1 MSLRYQQE
9 EKGAGPLEG
18 IRVLDFTIVMAGPM
32 CTRMLADAGA
42 EVIKVEAPDGDVVRQ
57 RPPHLGDVSTYFAA
71 MNCGKRSIVLDLR
84 HEEGRQLARDLS
96 RQADVV
102 IENFRPGVMQRLGLD
117 YETLSRYNPG
127 LIYCSV
133 SGFGQTGP
141 LAKAPAYAPVIHA
154 ASGYEQAYMQYQS
167 GAERPANNGIFIAD
181 AMGAVQAAYAI
192 QLALYDRTRTGLG
205 QQVDVAL
212 LDSVMG
218 MLVYEMQAAQFPA
231 ERPRQVYEP
240 VRSADGY
247 VMVAAVTQKNQDVLF
262 EVIGF
267 PEGKT
272 DPRFA
277 TVRDKE
283 ANWSALLRIIEGW
296 TSQRSG
302 EECERLLLAAGVPCS
317 RYRTMAEAMADPHV
331 QQRGFLAPVHAGDET
346 FLVANPAFKLS
357 RSRAEARDSV
367 AGLGEHTGEILG
379 EWLGLTGERL
389 TELQERGVLG
399 PVAGVA

>member
-1 MSLRYQQE
+1 
-9 EKGAGPLEG
+9 
-18 IRVLDFTIVMAGPM
+18 
-32 CTRMLADAGA
+32 
-42 EVIKVEAPDGDVVRQ
+42 
-57 RPPHLGDVSTYFAA
+57 
-71 MNCGKRSIVLDLR
+71 
-84 HEEGRQLARDLS
+84 
-96 RQADVV
+96 
-102 IENFRPGVMQRLGLD
+102 
-117 YETLSRYNPG
+117 
-127 LIYCSV
+127 
-133 SGFGQTGP
+133 
-141 LAKAPAYAPVIHA
+141 
-154 ASGYEQAYMQYQS
+154 
-167 GAERPANNGIFIAD
+167 
-181 AMGAVQAAYAI
+181 
-192 QLALYDRTRTGLG
+192 
-205 QQVDVAL
+205 VAL

-367 AGLGEHTGEILG
+367 AGLGEHTAEILG